1 MQRYTNKTVLCKT
14 KYRFFLKRR
23 ESWEEREGIGGK
35 KGGKGGEKDGRGG
48 GAKDG
53 EKGKI
58 RAGGKLL
65 KTFFAIIIG
74 V

>member
-1 MQRYTNKTVLCKT
+1 MQDKVPI
-14 KYRFFLKRR
+14 FFEKRR
-23 ESWEEREGIGGK
+23 KRWEGREGIGGK
-35 KGGKGGEKDGRGG
+35 KGGKGGDKDGRGG
-48 GAKDG
+48 RAKDG
-53 EKGKI
+53 EKGERGVVEMAMR

>member
-1 MQRYTNKTVLCKT
+1 MR
-14 KYRFFLKRR
+14 KR
-23 ESWEEREGIGGK
+23 WEGREGIGGK
-35 KGGKGGEKDGRGG
+35 KDGKGGEKDGRGG
-48 GAKDG
+48 GVKDG

>member
-1 MQRYTNKTVLCKT
+1 MQDKVPI
-14 KYRFFLKRR
+14 FFEKRR
-23 ESWEEREGIGGK
+23 ERWEWREGIGGK
-35 KGGKGGEKDGRGG
+35 KGGKGGE
-48 GAKDG
+48 KDG

>member
-1 MQRYTNKTVLCKT
+1 MQDKVPI
-14 KYRFFLKRR
+14 FF
-23 ESWEEREGIGGK
+23 E
-35 KGGKGGEKDGRGG
+35 KGEKGEKGGEKDGRGG
-48 GAKDG
+48 RAKDG
-53 EKGKI
+53 ETGKI